1 MIIDNIANA
10 GSYTNLHPLFKQAL
24 DYINKTDLLTIETGK
39 HTISEG
45 LTAIISDKMGVTAAE
60 SAAKFECH
68 DRFIDIQLCI
78 RGNEKIGWK
87 PRNTCVNQKGNY
99 NTEKDVLFYDDVPD
113 MYFQLKD
120 NQFAIFFPDDVHAP
134 MINVDD
140 EPIRKLVIKVKKT

>member
-1 MIIDNIANA
+1 MIIDNIDRA
-10 GSYTNLHPLFKQAL
+10 GAYTSLHPLFRQAF
-24 DYINKTDLLTIETGK
+24 DYINNTDLFTIETGK
-39 HTISEG
+39 YPIGEG
-45 LTAIISDKMGVTAAE
+45 LTAIISDKPGVTAAE

-87 PRNTCVNQKGNY
+87 PRTTCVAQKGNY
-99 NTEKDVLFYDDVPD
+99 NTEKDVLFYDDAPD

-120 NQFAIFFPDDVHAP
+120 NQFAIFFPEDVHAP

-140 EPIRKLVIKVKKT
+140 APIRKLVIKVKK

>member
-24 DYINKTDLLTIETGK
+24 DYINNTDLLTIETGK
-39 HTISEG
+39 HPIGEG

-78 RGNEKIGWK
+78 RPGDAAGMAGLQRTIPLQLFRGKIAFE
-87 PRNTCVNQKGNY
+87 R
-99 NTEKDVLFYDDVPD
+99 L
-113 MYFQLKD
+113 
-120 NQFAIFFPDDVHAP
+120 AP
-134 MINVDD
+134 C
-140 EPIRKLVIKVKKT
+140 RK